1 MIDHQREVSRVNR
14 ELMRSLIGLV
24 PEQQR
29 RGGVGELLERNWN
42 LLADNHNRML
52 DLWSQVWSAAWRPY
66 EEAEGPYA
74 PRLLRRRRRKSRT
87 AANN

>member
-29 RGGVGELLERNWN
+29 RGGVGEGECD
-42 LLADNHNRML
+42 A
-52 DLWSQVWSAAWRPY
+52 
-66 EEAEGPYA
+66 
-74 PRLLRRRRRKSRT
+74 RT
-87 AANN
+87 D